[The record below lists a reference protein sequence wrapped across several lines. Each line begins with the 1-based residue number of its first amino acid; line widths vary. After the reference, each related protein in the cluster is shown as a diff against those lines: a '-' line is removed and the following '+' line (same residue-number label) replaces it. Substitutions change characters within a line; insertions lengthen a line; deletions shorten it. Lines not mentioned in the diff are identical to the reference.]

1 MKKKMYE
8 KPVAEVLR
16 MDDTM
21 QMICSSAHGFKSQT
35 PIQIGE
41 WVETEETDA
50 EGTSTEIKEENLPA
64 WLKENP

>member
-1 MKKKMYE
+1 MKKMYE

-21 QMICSSAHGFKSQT
+21 QMICSSANGFKNQT
-35 PIQIGE
+35 PIQIGK
-41 WVETEETDA
+41 WSDPEETDA
-50 EGTSTEIKEENLPA
+50 EGTSTEIKEEDLPA

>member
-35 PIQIGE
+35 PIQIGK
-41 WVETEETDA
+41 WGRNGRNGRGRNV
-50 EGTSTEIKEENLPA
+50 NR
-64 WLKENP
+64 N